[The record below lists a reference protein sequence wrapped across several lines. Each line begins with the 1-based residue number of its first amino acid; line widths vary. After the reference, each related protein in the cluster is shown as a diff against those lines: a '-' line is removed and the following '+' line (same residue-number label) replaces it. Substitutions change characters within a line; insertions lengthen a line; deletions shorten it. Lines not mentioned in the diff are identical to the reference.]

1 MNVII
6 ETARLTV
13 RPFTLD
19 DAPFIVRL
27 LNEPSFIEHIADMGV
42 RTLDDARNYLRDRPM
57 ASYTQH
63 GFGLWRVGLKESDT
77 PIGMAGLL
85 SRETLDNIDLG
96 YAFLSAYFGKGYAF
110 EVTSAIMTYARVQLG
125 YRKVVAVVHA
135 NNEPSIRLLRKLGFN
150 YERMVRLADDQ
161 EEIQLFVAVG

>member
-1 MNVII
+1 MNVIL

-19 DAPFIVRL
+19 DASFIVRL

-42 RTLDDARNYLRDRPM
+42 RTLNDARNYLHEKPL
-57 ASYTQH
+57 ASYKHH
-63 GFGLWRVGLKESDT
+63 GFGLWRVGLKDSDE

-85 SRETLDNIDLG
+85 NRETLDTVDLG
-96 YAFLSAYFGKGYAF
+96 YAFLPEYFGKGYAF
-110 EVTSAIMTYARVQLG
+110 EVTSAIMTYARTRLG

-135 NNEPSIRLLRKLGFN
+135 NNEPSIRLLRKLGFH

-161 EEIQLFVAVG
+161 EEIQLFVAAM